1 MDDELCH
8 CIAQVVRLH
17 GGELAASTVG
27 DELRRRRPELW
38 RRWKAR
44 GSGSADGGAHVG
56 PDLQIRDRGQS
67 RLPEQD
73 GEAVIEL
80 LVVDFV

>member
-1 MDDELCH
+1 MEMSQTLFAFSL
-8 CIAQVVRLH
+8 I
-17 GGELAASTVG
+17 
-27 DELRRRRPELW
+27 
-38 RRWKAR
+38 
-44 GSGSADGGAHVG
+44 GGAHVG